1 MTEDSP
7 ELFVPIVNEGEVTGV
22 MDQMS
27 ADYLASTDPDPT
39 QATLDEALGGLT
51 RVRLVGYRNESRVVE
66 YDGQRLEANEM
77 VFDVVRLDVTYP
89 TSLVEL
95 AAVLRIAESNEFG
108 HPRLPA

>member
-51 RVRLVGYRNESRVVE
+51 RFRLVGYRNESRVVE